1 MATPINMSRSWPS
14 LARVPLL
21 AMVSAM
27 ALFSGVAL
35 TAQESSHS
43 WRSKAH
49 GIEITAL
56 PDAWTM
62 EKSNEQSFN
71 LTKRFATDGLE
82 FQERINLQIA
92 RDSYGDVENAVRQ
105 LRGEGYYLI
114 DQARLSIDSLGAP
127 FWFMSRQTGPEESGL
142 LALVMRGGKVYIL
155 ELRSTP
161 LDDAAIDDF
170 EQVIKNVRLLPE
182 PREEAWKALSAGN
195 ATLARQQFEQILGS
209 DHDDANARYGLGLAK
224 LAQGDAAGAIP
235 ELERAGQGLGL
246 EEDVRRALG
255 RAEFA
260 RGRLSRAVGL
270 WVEVLRDDPGWDKE
284 LRPSIVLAIH
294 GLGQRGS
301 GIAATKIAALTAL
314 ALEFLSRI
322 RSGDELMLAGLQDAF
337 RDDYR
342 RVVDVCLTG
351 GCNAQQA
358 SFLLTAVDL
367 EQSMSLAVAGV
378 HNDDESKIV
387 RAQMKLADGFNA
399 ITLGAR

>member
-1 MATPINMSRSWPS
+1 MNMSSSWPS
-14 LARVPLL
+14 LARVPVL
-21 AMVSAM
+21 AMVSAA

-43 WRSKAH
+43 WRSNAH

-56 PDAWTM
+56 PDGWKM
-62 EKSNEQSFN
+62 EKSTEQSFN

-92 RDSYGDVENAVRQ
+92 RDSYGGVENAVRQ
-105 LRGEGYYLI
+105 LRGEGYYLV

-127 FWFMSRQTGPEESGL
+127 FWIMSRQTGPEESGF
-142 LALVMRGGKVYIL
+142 LALVMRGGKVYML

-161 LDDAAIDDF
+161 LDDAALDDF
-170 EQVIKNVRLLPE
+170 EQVIKNVRLLLE
-182 PREEAWKALSAGN
+182 PRQEAWKALSAGN
-195 ATLARQQFEQILGS
+195 AAEARQQFEQVLDS

-235 ELERAGQGLGL
+235 ELERAGQALGL

-260 RGRLSRAVGL
+260 RGRLSRAAGL

-284 LRPSIVLAIH
+284 LRPSILLAIR

-301 GIAATKIAALTAL
+301 GIAASKIAALTAL

-337 RDDYR
+337 RDGYR
-342 RVVDVCLTG
+342 QVVDICLAG
-351 GCNAQQA
+351 GCNGQQA
-358 SFLLTAVDL
+358 SFLLAAVDL
-367 EQSMSLAVAGV
+367 EQAMSLAVAGV
-378 HNDDESKIV
+378 HNKDESKIV
-387 RAQMKLADGFNA
+387 GAQMKLADGFNA